1 MSQLYVATNGLSV
14 WNSVDLGE
22 TLTRMSTGTGMYS
35 GSQVWALALHPSSP
49 EVLLAGTNSGVYR
62 LDQQDKNWTHIES
75 PMDEAMLVTALAYA
89 PDNPDVI
96 LAGTQPAALYRS
108 DDGGRSW
115 QKLDVPLKPYA
126 LTGYYLG
133 DKPFPEGHPAS
144 YGRKHWTRVTQIV
157 FDSADSTRVWAGVE
171 IDGAW
176 RSVDAGKRWE
186 RCSADFKSQDIHGF
200 TVVHNGRRFVFA
212 TTDAGLHVSEDGGK
226 SWVMRPI
233 ESEWQYTRSIAERP
247 DKTGVMF
254 MTNGDGPP
262 GTSGRLFRSRNYGA
276 DWEDVRLPGRVES
289 SAYFLAMN
297 PADPMLIYAAATLG
311 QIYRSTDGGESWT
324 ALKRRLG
331 EIRAI
336 AWLPDR

>member
-14 WNSVDLGE
+14 WNSGDLGE

-35 GSQVWALALHPSSP
+35 GSQVWALALHPSSSQ
-49 EVLLAGTNSGVYR
+49 VLLAGTNSGVYR

-89 PDNPDVI
+89 PHNPDVI
-96 LAGTQPAALYRS
+96 VAGTQPAALYRS
-108 DDGGRSW
+108 DDGGKSW
-115 QKLDVPLKPYA
+115 QNLDVPLKPYA

-133 DKPFPEGHPAS
+133 DKPFPEGHPAA

-157 FDSADSTRVWAGVE
+157 FDPVDSSLAWAGVE

-176 RSVDAGKRWE
+176 RSVDGGKRWE
-186 RCSADFKSQDIHGF
+186 RCSGGFKSQDIHGF
-200 TVVHNGRRFVFA
+200 TVVYNGTRIVFA
-212 TTDAGLHVSEDGGK
+212 TTDAGLHVSQDGGA

-233 ESEWQYTRSIAERP
+233 DSEWQYTRSIVERP

-262 GTSGRLFRSRNYGA
+262 GTAGRLFRSRNYGM
-276 DWEDVRLPGRVES
+276 DWEDARLPGRVES
-289 SAYFLAMN
+289 SAYFLAAN
-297 PADPMLIYAAATLG
+297 PADPMLIFAAATLG

-324 ALKRRLG
+324 PLKRRLG
-331 EIRAI
+331 EIRAL
-336 AWLPDR
+336 AWLPD